1 AGSSYG
7 ASQTLDLPTRLAMIT
22 RRQEH
27 ADMDRRVLRWMAGNA
42 EAASKITVTFPRLVD
57 PAEQYREMQMA
68 TLPWLQ
74 GVVAP
79 EVYQEISAKIMGRAD
94 LGTLP
99 KGILTPNNKD
109 SLPRKDIDRDG
120 TGGTASTAAPTQGR
134 GSGDGGAADR
144 PTDTRNDIQSN

>member
-1 AGSSYG
+1 SPQAAGSTAIVGGAGDLVAMNSAKSGYDFGTILNIVALIAAALDVSVVHLSANPGDAGGSYG

-27 ADMDRRVLRWMAGNA
+27 ADLDLRVLRWMAGSS
-42 EAASKITVTFPRLVD
+42 EAASKIKAYFPRLVD

-79 EVYQEISAKIMGRAD
+79 EVYQEISAK
-94 LGTLP
+94 
-99 KGILTPNNKD
+99 
-109 SLPRKDIDRDG
+109 
-120 TGGTASTAAPTQGR
+120 
-134 GSGDGGAADR
+134 
-144 PTDTRNDIQSN
+144 

>member
-79 EVYQEISAKIMGRAD
+79 EVYQGISAKI
-94 LGTLP
+94 LGTPLGALP
-99 KGILTPNNKD
+99 EGLLLPNNKD
-109 SLPRKDIDRDG
+109 RLPRKDIDRDG
-120 TGGTASTAAPTQGR
+120 AGGTGSTAAPTQGR
-134 GSGDGGAADR
+134 GNGNGDQNGR
-144 PTDTRNDIQSN
+144 PTDTRRDIQSN